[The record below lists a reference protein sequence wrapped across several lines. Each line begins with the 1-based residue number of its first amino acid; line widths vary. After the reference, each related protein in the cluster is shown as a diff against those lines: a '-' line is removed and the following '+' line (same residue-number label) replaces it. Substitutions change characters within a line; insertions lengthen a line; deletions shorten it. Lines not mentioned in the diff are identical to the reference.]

1 MARRVSLCVLAAF
14 CICLLLKV
22 DLAAG
27 QSVYGGI
34 VGTVT
39 DAQGAG
45 VAGAKVT
52 VTSTTKGTTQETT
65 TNESGNYTVTH
76 LIPDT
81 YSVKVQAPGF
91 NCLLYTSFQRSPMA
105 RPRDE
110 LTVVM
115 PGPAV
120 AEISVK
126 VALPLL
132 W

>member
-1 MARRVSLCVLAAF
+1 
-14 CICLLLKV
+14 
-22 DLAAG
+22 
-27 QSVYGGI
+27 
-34 VGTVT
+34 
-39 DAQGAG
+39 
-45 VAGAKVT
+45 
-52 VTSTTKGTTQETT
+52 
-65 TNESGNYTVTH
+65 
-76 LIPDT
+76 
-81 YSVKVQAPGF
+81 
-91 NCLLYTSFQRSPMA
+91 MA